1 MIIYIF
7 YPLATLQLALL
18 INLRQQVRHVSA
30 ALHMFPF
37 GDDGHIK
44 FKIKMAHLKNFKKL
58 SFSEP
63 DKNIKIQ
70 KVH

>member
-1 MIIYIF
+1 
-7 YPLATLQLALL
+7 
-18 INLRQQVRHVSA
+18 
-30 ALHMFPF
+30 MFPF

-44 FKIKMAHLKNFKKL
+44 FKIKMTHLKNFKKL